1 MAAILRRLP
10 VLAGLAGLAAVG
22 AELAGHRAF
31 AHLVRRDVQAL
42 HARAS
47 PGPAGVV
54 TEGMLTD
61 LPDPVC
67 RYLRYTGV
75 VGRPFPDTIRLR
87 QKGRMRPG
95 PGQPWMPLDAE
106 EHYSVQPPGF
116 VWAGTAHLGPL
127 PVVRARD
134 MYAGGNGRMLV
145 KVASLWPVVDASGD
159 EMDQSGMV
167 RYLSEMIWF
176 PAAFLA
182 DNISFEPVDDSSAR
196 VTLTDHGR
204 TATGT
209 LSFDKKGR
217 VTDFL
222 ATRYRWSPRTWWPR
236 RPVPALRHR
245 RGTAGRTG
253 PWSQPSAPKRVISA
267 TGPKS
272 EPGQLASPTPWS
284 PDFRPTGPV
293 QCDQERSV
301 TGNARR
307 ACMGIAWQPLR
318 VDRRSTTAQLPPGES
333 GHLL

>member
-75 VGRPFPDTIRLR
+75 VGRPFPGTIRLR

-182 DNISFEPVDDSSAR
+182 DSISFEPVDDSSAR

-209 LSFDKKGR
+209 LSFDKQGR

-222 ATRYRWSPRTWWPR
+222 ATRYRTPD
-236 RPVPALRHR
+236 A
-245 RGTAGRTG
+245 
-253 PWSQPSAPKRVISA
+253 SAPDTWSTPF
-267 TGPKS
+267 TGYG
-272 EPGQLASPTPWS
+272 EFEGL
-284 PDFRPTGPV
+284 RLPTGGKAVFKLP
-293 QCDQERSV
+293 DGDLEYFDGTV
-301 TGNARR
+301 TDLHYDTGAAPPEGKAR
-307 ACMGIAWQPLR
+307 
-318 VDRRSTTAQLPPGES
+318 
-333 GHLL
+333 